1 MSYLYNILR
10 QPGPGVPN
18 ALDAIGRCLIHPDT
32 GCWEWQNATTVGYGR
47 LKFRGRL
54 DMAHRVSYSLFVGEL
69 VDGLV
74 IDHLC
79 SNRKC
84 VNPAH
89 LEQVTFAENVRRAL
103 QRTHCHRGHSLAD
116 AYVQPKGGRAC
127 RECRRL
133 RADTRRTQPGHYARE
148 IARRN
153 AAKAVAS

>member
-1 MSYLYNILR
+1 MSYLFNILR
-10 QPGPGVPN
+10 HRGPGVDT
-18 ALDAIGRCLIHPDT
+18 ATGAIGRSLIDPET

-54 DMAHRVSYSLFVGEL
+54 DMAHRVSYLLFVDDL

-89 LEQVTFAENVRRAL
+89 LEQVTYGENARRAL
-103 QRTHCHRGHSLAD
+103 QLEYCHRGHPLAD
-116 AYVQPKGGRAC
+116 AYHQPRGGRAC
-127 RECRRL
+127 RECRRM
-133 RADTRRTQPGHYARE
+133 RAV
-148 IARRN
+148 ARR
-153 AAKAVAS
+153 AQPDHYTREMARRRAKKAGVQ